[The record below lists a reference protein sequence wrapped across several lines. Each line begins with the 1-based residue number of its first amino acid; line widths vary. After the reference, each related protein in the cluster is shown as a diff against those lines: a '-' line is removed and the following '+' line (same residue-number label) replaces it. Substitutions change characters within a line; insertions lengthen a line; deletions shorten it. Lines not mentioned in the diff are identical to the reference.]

1 MDLSRSLAEMN
12 ETIHR
17 PDFRRAIV
25 AGIIALA
32 APGAY
37 YWLGGI
43 HEPELS
49 LKIGVFLSIG
59 ATLLFGAI
67 AVRSA
72 ANEVARLVRPRGGPA
87 VAGGLRLLITVV
99 GYVIVVVTVLGLL
112 DVPLDKLL
120 LSGAITGVVVGI
132 AAQQSLGNAFS
143 GLVLLFARP
152 FAVGDYITLRSGALG
167 GQYDGEVLAITMM
180 FTILETEE
188 GRMSFPNLGV
198 LQAATGPRSHPTT
211 TKPKPTQSTTP
222 QPTTTSD
229 EDAPNGAL
237 E

>member
-1 MDLSRSLAEMN
+1 MDLSRSLAEVQ

-17 PDFRRAIV
+17 PDFRRTIV

-32 APGAY
+32 APGVY

-43 HEPELS
+43 HEPKIGLR
-49 LKIGVFLSIG
+49 IGVFCAIA

-72 ANEVARLVRPRGGPA
+72 ANEMARMVRPRGGAA
-87 VAGGLRLLITVV
+87 VAGALRLLITVV
-99 GYVIVVVTVLGLL
+99 GYLIVVVTVLGLL
-112 DVPLDKLL
+112 DVPLDRLL

-167 GQYDGEVLAITMM
+167 GQYDGEVIAITLM
-180 FTILETEE
+180 FTVLETEE

-198 LQAATGPRSHPTT
+198 LQAATGPRPH
-211 TKPKPTQSTTP
+211 PKPHAKA
-222 QPTTTSD
+222 TSD
-229 EDAPNGAL
+229 EDPPEGSI